1 MLLCDKKMTW
11 YSKEKNILPPAE
23 QILLDLLIYSL
34 RTLVGESGLGNLF
47 MILDQDISL
56 RLILELGI

>member
-34 RTLVGESGLGNLF
+34 RTSVGESGLGNLF